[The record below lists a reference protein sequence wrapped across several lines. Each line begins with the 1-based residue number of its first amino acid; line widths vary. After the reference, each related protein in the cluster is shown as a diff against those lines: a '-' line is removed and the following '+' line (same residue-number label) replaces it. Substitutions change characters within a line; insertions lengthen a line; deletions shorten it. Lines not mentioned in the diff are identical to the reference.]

1 VSSRLLYRPDTKT
14 DTWLV
19 EALIFVLLAVAALA
33 GAGLS
38 YYLKMRR
45 RDELAEFAQQHGLD
59 YSINDPFGLV
69 DMSFS
74 LFARGDGR
82 GSENVLWGKWE
93 GLPVAVT
100 DFWYYDESTD
110 SKGSRTR
117 TYHRFSVAEVQV
129 AAWMPHLTIGRENL
143 LTVVAEH
150 AGFHDIEFESED
162 FNRAFHVRSED
173 REFAYQLVDARMM
186 QFLLSV
192 PGTLAVEVN
201 GPKFVVYCKKL
212 APMELIPLLGTAK
225 GFHQHIPRLV
235 WTQYGMRT
243 RQEAA
248 QGPESPTVPQASP
261 LAGGP
266 EAAAGGAS

>member
-1 VSSRLLYRPDTKT
+1 
-14 DTWLV
+14 
-19 EALIFVLLAVAALA
+19 
-33 GAGLS
+33 
-38 YYLKMRR
+38 
-45 RDELAEFAQQHGLD
+45 
-59 YSINDPFGLV
+59 
-69 DMSFS
+69 
-74 LFARGDGR
+74 
-82 GSENVLWGKWE
+82 
-93 GLPVAVT
+93 
-100 DFWYYDESTD
+100 
-110 SKGSRTR
+110 
-117 TYHRFSVAEVQV
+117 
-129 AAWMPHLTIGRENL
+129 
-143 LTVVAEH
+143 
-150 AGFHDIEFESED
+150 
-162 FNRAFHVRSED
+162 
-173 REFAYQLVDARMM
+173 MM